1 MKICISAESTVD
13 LTKELLERFEIKTLP
28 FGVMLKDDLFMDGE
42 ISCNEIIDFV
52 NKNKVLPKTSAINS
66 YQYEEHFKKLKEEYD
81 AIIHISLS
89 SELSCACRNAQE
101 VAKTMENVYVIDSR
115 TLSTGIAL
123 LCISAKNMVDR
134 GLGVEEIVEK
144 ISSRVKDV
152 QASFILERLD
162 YLFKGGRCNSLQ
174 LLGANLLKLRPQIL
188 VTNGKMVSGKKFR
201 GKIDECIKKYCEDVI
216 DTFNNPDKEVAFV
229 TYTTATP
236 EMIENAK
243 EILRNAGF
251 KNIYETTAG
260 GTITSHCGEH
270 CLGILYVNDG
280 GKY

>member
-13 LTKELLERFEIKTLP
+13 LTKELLEKYEIKTLP
-28 FGVMLKDDLFMDGE
+28 FGVLLKDDLYMDGE
-42 ISCNEIIDFV
+42 ISTSQIIEFV
-52 NKNKVLPKTSAINS
+52 NQNKVLPKTSAINA
-66 YQYEEHFKKLKEEYD
+66 YQYEEHFKKLKENYD
-81 AIIHISLS
+81 AIIHFSLS

-123 LCISAKNMVDR
+123 LCISAKSMVDK
-134 GLGVEEIVEK
+134 GLSVEEIVEK
-144 ISSRVKDV
+144 TNNRIKNV

-174 LLGANLLKLRPQIL
+174 LMGANLLKLRPQIL

-201 GKIDECIKKYCEDVI
+201 GKIDECVKKYCEDVVE
-216 DTFNNPDKEVAFV
+216 TFNNPDKEVAFV
-229 TYTTATP
+229 TYTTATE

-243 EILRNAGF
+243 EVLRNAGF

-270 CLGILYVNDG
+270 CLGILYINDG